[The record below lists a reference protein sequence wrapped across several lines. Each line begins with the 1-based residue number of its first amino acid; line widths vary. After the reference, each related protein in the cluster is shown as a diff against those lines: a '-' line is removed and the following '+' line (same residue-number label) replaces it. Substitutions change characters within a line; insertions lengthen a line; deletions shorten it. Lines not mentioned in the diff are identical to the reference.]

1 MPKKR
6 TAARKQRN
14 SSSKKKTVTDCEGIA
29 SAKMQ
34 TKIWKPGGM
43 RKKNTATDGQ
53 LQNKVWDPGR
63 QR

>member
-1 MPKKR
+1 MPQKR
-6 TAARKQRN
+6 TTARKQKI
-14 SSSKKKTVTDCEGIA
+14 SSNKKKTVTDCEGIA

-43 RKKNTATDGQ
+43 LKKNTVTDGQ

-63 QR
+63 PR